1 MTVTENWIAA
11 CANPVV
17 IASPNLPDSD
27 TLVRRPVTAEGLMTS
42 ATPLPLDT
50 FIVVLS
56 DVTLVPP
63 PSSPPMSVQAVV
75 SALKLKLPLLWAK
88 AGTTPNA
95 AMTSA
100 RERIMADFI
109 RDLLEGRAS
118 PRLQWED
125 HENPGGNS
133 ALFR

>member
-1 MTVTENWIAA
+1 
-11 CANPVV
+11 
-17 IASPNLPDSD
+17 
-27 TLVRRPVTAEGLMTS
+27 MTS

-63 PSSPPMSVQAVV
+63 PRSPPMSVQAVV